1 VSNVAY
7 KPFMLCEDN
16 LRVVSVFI
24 TLPLMRSRQWES
36 RYKIGRDVSHLHIE
50 FLGYISMDVCMYAK
64 NRTHP
69 THLLAFH
76 EDFCLQN
83 VFFGTASVKT
93 DKRIGRNRRTDFI
106 FDLHLRVVE

>member
-7 KPFMLCEDN
+7 KPLALCEGD

-24 TLPLMRSRQWES
+24 TLPLTRSRQWES
-36 RYKIGRDVSHLHIE
+36 RYKIGRHVSHLHIE
-50 FLGYISMDVCMYAK
+50 FLGCYLSMDVCMHAK

-76 EDFCLQN
+76 EDFCLHN

-93 DKRIGRNRRTDFI
+93 GK
-106 FDLHLRVVE
+106 